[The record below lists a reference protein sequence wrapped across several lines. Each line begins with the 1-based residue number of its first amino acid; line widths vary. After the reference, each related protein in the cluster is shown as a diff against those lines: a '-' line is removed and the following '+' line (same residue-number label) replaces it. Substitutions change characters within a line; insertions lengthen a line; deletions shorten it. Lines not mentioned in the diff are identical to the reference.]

1 MTNINKIID
10 GKMYAEKLLGEIHP
24 LSKGFLDNFNRK
36 PCLTV
41 ILVGD
46 NPASKIYVKNKILI
60 AKKIGIESNEIL
72 LGSDVTEDELIHH
85 ISILNKDE
93 NVDGILVQLP
103 LPKHISEK
111 KIINI
116 ICPSKD
122 VDGFHPKNFGKLF
135 IGDPKFIPCT
145 PLGCLYMLKHEIE
158 DIKGKNAVI
167 IGRSNIVG
175 KPMASLL
182 LSSDCSVTITH
193 SKSKN
198 IEEHARKAD
207 ILIVAVGIPEMIDE
221 KFIKPGAVVIDVG
234 INRSV
239 SKTNDNSGNKG
250 ILVGDVKFENVLK
263 IAKKITPVPGG
274 VGPMTIAC
282 LMHNTVKAAYINK
295 IILFIDVGGLNS
307 IMH

>member
-1 MTNINKIID
+1 MKTTNKIID
-10 GKMYAEKLLGEIHP
+10 GKMYAEKLLVEIHP
-24 LSKGFLDNFNRK
+24 LSKRFLNDFNRK

-60 AKKIGIESNEIL
+60 AKKIGIESKEIL
-72 LGSDVTEDELIHH
+72 LDTDVTENELIHH

-135 IGDPKFIPCT
+135 MGDPKFIPCT

-193 SKSKN
+193 SKTKN

-221 KFIKPGAVVIDVG
+221 KFIKPGAIVIDVG
-234 INRSV
+234 INRLESKNKK
-239 SKTNDNSGNKG
+239 KTN
-250 ILVGDVKFENVLK
+250 
-263 IAKKITPVPGG
+263 
-274 VGPMTIAC
+274 
-282 LMHNTVKAAYINK
+282 
-295 IILFIDVGGLNS
+295 
-307 IMH
+307 

>member
-1 MTNINKIID
+1 MTIINKIID

-24 LSKGFLDNFNRK
+24 LSKGFLNNFNRK

-60 AKKIGIESNEIL
+60 AKKIDIESREIL

-85 ISILNKDE
+85 ISILNKDQ

-111 KIINI
+111 KIINLI
-116 ICPSKD
+116 SPSKD

-135 IGDPKFIPCT
+135 MGDPKFIPCT

-182 LSSDCSVTITH
+182 LSSDCSVTIIH

-198 IEEHARKAD
+198 IEVHTRKAD
-207 ILIVAVGIPEMIDE
+207 ILIVAVGIPQMIDE
-221 KFIKPGAVVIDVG
+221 KFIKPDAIVIDVG
-234 INRSV
+234 INRLE
-239 SKTNDNSGNKG
+239 SKNNDNSSNKG
-250 ILVGDVKFENVLK
+250 VLVGDVKFEKVLK

-295 IILFIDVGGLNS
+295 KNDFINVLEGIL
-307 IMH
+307 

>member
-1 MTNINKIID
+1 MTIINKIID
-10 GKMYAEKLLGEIHP
+10 GKMYAEKLLKEIHP
-24 LSKGFLDNFNRK
+24 LSKEFLHNFNRK

-46 NPASKIYVKNKILI
+46 NPASKIYVKNKILV
-60 AKKIGIESNEIL
+60 AKKIDIESREIL
-72 LGSDVTEDELIHH
+72 LSSDITEDELIKH
-85 ISILNKDE
+85 ISILNKDQ

-111 KIINI
+111 KIINLI
-116 ICPSKD
+116 SPLKD

-135 IGDPKFIPCT
+135 MGDPKFIPCT
-145 PLGCLYMLKHEIE
+145 PLGCLYMLKQEIE

-198 IEEHARKAD
+198 IEEYTRKAD

-221 KFIKPGAVVIDVG
+221 KFIKPGAIVIDVG
-234 INRSV
+234 INRLE
-239 SKTNDNSGNKG
+239 SKNNDNSSNKG
-250 ILVGDVKFENVLK
+250 VLVGDVKFEKVLK

-295 IILFIDVGGLNS
+295 KNDFINVLEGIL
-307 IMH
+307 

>member
-1 MTNINKIID
+1 MTIINKIID
-10 GKMYAEKLLGEIHP
+10 GKMYAEKLLKEIHP
-24 LSKGFLDNFNRK
+24 LSKEFLHNFNRK

-60 AKKIGIESNEIL
+60 AKKIDIESKEIL
-72 LGSDVTEDELIHH
+72 LDSDVTEDELIHH
-85 ISILNKDE
+85 ISILNKDQ

-111 KIINI
+111 KIIDI
-116 ICPSKD
+116 ISPSKD
-122 VDGFHPKNFGKLF
+122 VDGFHPKNFGNLF
-135 IGDPKFIPCT
+135 MGDPKFIPCT

-182 LSSDCSVTITH
+182 LSSDCSVTIIH

-198 IEEHARKAD
+198 IEVHTRKAD
-207 ILIVAVGIPEMIDE
+207 ILIVAVGIPQMIDE
-221 KFIKPGAVVIDVG
+221 KFIKPDAIVIDVG
-234 INRSV
+234 INRLE
-239 SKTNDNSGNKG
+239 SKNNDNSSNKG
-250 ILVGDVKFENVLK
+250 VLVGDVKFENVLK

-295 IILFIDVGGLNS
+295 KNDFINVLEGIL
-307 IMH
+307 

>member
-1 MTNINKIID
+1 MTTINKIID
-10 GKMYAEKLLGEIHP
+10 GKMYAEKLLAEIHP

-36 PCLTV
+36 PLLTV

-46 NPASKIYVKNKILI
+46 NPASKIYVKNKILV
-60 AKKIGIESNEIL
+60 AKKNGIESKEIL
-72 LGSDVTEDELIHH
+72 LGSDVREDELIQH

-116 ICPSKD
+116 ICPLKD

-135 IGDPKFIPCT
+135 MGDPKFIPCT

-198 IEEHARKAD
+198 IEEHTRKAD

-221 KFIKPGAVVIDVG
+221 KFIKPGAIVIDVG
-234 INRSV
+234 INRSE
-239 SKTNDNSGNKG
+239 SKNNDNSSDKKV
-250 ILVGDVKFENVLK
+250 IVGDVKFEKVLK

-295 IILFIDVGGLNS
+295 KNDFINVLEGIL
-307 IMH
+307 

>member
-1 MTNINKIID
+1 MTIINKIID
-10 GKMYAEKLLGEIHP
+10 GTMYAGKLLEVIYP

-36 PCLTV
+36 PSLTV
-41 ILVGD
+41 IQVGD
-46 NPASKIYVKNKILI
+46 NPASKIYVKNKILT
-60 AKKIGIESNEIL
+60 AKKNGIESKEIL
-72 LGSDVTEDELIHH
+72 LASDVSEDELIHK

-116 ICPSKD
+116 IDPSKD
-122 VDGFHPKNFGKLF
+122 VDGFHPNNLGKLF
-135 IGDPKFIPCT
+135 MGDSKFIPCT
-145 PLGCLYMLKHEIE
+145 PLGCLYMLKHEIK

-167 IGRSNIVG
+167 VGRSNIVG

-193 SKSKN
+193 SRTKN
-198 IEEHARKAD
+198 IQEHTRKAD
-207 ILIVAVGIPEMIDE
+207 ILIVAIGIPEMIDE
-221 KFIKPGAVVIDVG
+221 KFIKPGAIIIDVG
-234 INRSV
+234 INRLETKTRDNAS
-239 SKTNDNSGNKG
+239 SKGV
-250 ILVGDVKFENVLK
+250 IVGDVKFEKVLK

-295 IILFIDVGGLNS
+295 KTDFINILEGI
-307 IMH
+307 

>member
-1 MTNINKIID
+1 MNKIID

-24 LSKGFLDNFNRK
+24 LSKGFLNNFNRK

-60 AKKIGIESNEIL
+60 AKKIDIESREIL
-72 LGSDVTEDELIHH
+72 LGSDVTEDELIQH
-85 ISILNKDE
+85 ISILNKDP

-111 KIINI
+111 KIINLI
-116 ICPSKD
+116 SPSKD
-122 VDGFHPKNFGKLF
+122 VDGFHPENFGKLF
-135 IGDPKFIPCT
+135 MGDPKFIPCT
-145 PLGCLYMLKHEIE
+145 PLGCLYMLKHEID
-158 DIKGKNAVI
+158 DIKGKNAVV

-182 LSSDCSVTITH
+182 LSSDCSVTIIH

-198 IEEHARKAD
+198 IEVHTRKAD
-207 ILIVAVGIPEMIDE
+207 ILIVAVGIPQMIDE
-221 KFIKPGAVVIDVG
+221 KFIKPDAIVIDVG
-234 INRSV
+234 INRLE
-239 SKTNDNSGNKG
+239 SKNNYYSSNKG
-250 ILVGDVKFENVLK
+250 VLVGDVKFENVLK
-263 IAKKITPVPGG
+263 IAKKVTPVPGG
-274 VGPMTIAC
+274 VGPMTISC

-295 IILFIDVGGLNS
+295 KNDFINVLEGIL
-307 IMH
+307 

>member
-1 MTNINKIID
+1 MTIINKIID

-24 LSKGFLDNFNRK
+24 LSKGFLNNFNRK

-60 AKKIGIESNEIL
+60 AKKIDIESREIL

-85 ISILNKDE
+85 ISILNKDQ

-111 KIINI
+111 KIINLI
-116 ICPSKD
+116 SPSKD
-122 VDGFHPKNFGKLF
+122 VDGFHPENFGKLF
-135 IGDPKFIPCT
+135 MGDPKFIPCT
-145 PLGCLYMLKHEIE
+145 PLGCLYLLKHEID

-182 LSSDCSVTITH
+182 LSSDCSVTIIH

-198 IEEHARKAD
+198 IEVHTRKAD

-221 KFIKPGAVVIDVG
+221 KFIKPDAIVIDVG
-234 INRSV
+234 INRLE
-239 SKTNDNSGNKG
+239 SKNNDNSSNKG
-250 ILVGDVKFENVLK
+250 ALVGDVKFENVLK

-295 IILFIDVGGLNS
+295 KNDFINVLEGIL
-307 IMH
+307 

>member
-1 MTNINKIID
+1 MTIINKIID
-10 GKMYAEKLLGEIHP
+10 GKMYSEKLLGEIHP
-24 LSKGFLDNFNRK
+24 LSKGFLNNFNRK

-60 AKKIGIESNEIL
+60 AKKIGIESKEVL

-85 ISILNKDE
+85 ISILNKDP

-111 KIINI
+111 KIINLI
-116 ICPSKD
+116 SPSKD
-122 VDGFHPKNFGKLF
+122 VDGFHPENFGKLF
-135 IGDPKFIPCT
+135 MGDPKFIPCT
-145 PLGCLYMLKHEIE
+145 PLGCLYMLKHEVD

-182 LSSDCSVTITH
+182 LSSDCSVTIVH

-198 IEEHARKAD
+198 IEVHTRKAD
-207 ILIVAVGIPEMIDE
+207 ILIVAVGIPQMIDE
-221 KFIKPGAVVIDVG
+221 KFIKPDAIVIDVG
-234 INRSV
+234 INRLE
-239 SKTNDNSGNKG
+239 SKNNDNSINKG
-250 ILVGDVKFENVLK
+250 VLVGDVKFENVLK

-295 IILFIDVGGLNS
+295 KNDFINVLEGIL
-307 IMH
+307 

>member
-1 MTNINKIID
+1 MTIIDKIID
-10 GKMYAEKLLGEIHP
+10 GKMYAEKLLKEIHP
-24 LSKGFLDNFNRK
+24 LSKEFLHNFNRK

-46 NPASKIYVKNKILI
+46 NPASKIYVKNKILV
-60 AKKIGIESNEIL
+60 AKKIDIETREIL
-72 LGSDVTEDELIHH
+72 LSSDITEDELIKH
-85 ISILNKDE
+85 ISILNKDQ

-111 KIINI
+111 RIINLI
-116 ICPSKD
+116 SPLKD

-135 IGDPKFIPCT
+135 MGDPKFIPCT
-145 PLGCLYMLKHEIE
+145 PLGCLYMLKQEIE

-198 IEEHARKAD
+198 IEEHTRKAD

-221 KFIKPGAVVIDVG
+221 KFIKPGAIVIDVG
-234 INRSV
+234 INRLET
-239 SKTNDNSGNKG
+239 KNNDNSSNKG
-250 ILVGDVKFENVLK
+250 VLVGDVKFEKVLK

-282 LMHNTVKAAYINK
+282 LMHNTVKAAYVNKKNDFINVLEG
-295 IILFIDVGGLNS
+295 IL
-307 IMH
+307 

>member
-1 MTNINKIID
+1 MTTINKIID

-24 LSKGFLDNFNRK
+24 LSKGFLDSFNRK

-85 ISILNKDE
+85 ISTLNKDE

-103 LPKHISEK
+103 LPRHISEN

-135 IGDPKFIPCT
+135 MGDPKFIPCT

-193 SKSKN
+193 SKTKN

-234 INRSV
+234 INRLV
-239 SKTNDNSGNKG
+239 SKTNDNSGNKR

-295 IILFIDVGGLNS
+295 KNDFINVLEGIL
-307 IMH
+307 

>member
-1 MTNINKIID
+1 MTIINNIID
-10 GKMYAEKLLGEIHP
+10 GKIYAKKLLGEIYP
-24 LSKGFLDNFNRK
+24 LSKRFLDNFNRK

-46 NPASKIYVKNKILI
+46 NHASKIYVKNKILT
-60 AKKIGIESNEIL
+60 AKQNGIESKEIL
-72 LGSDVTEDELIHH
+72 LDSDVSEDKLIHH
-85 ISILNKDE
+85 ISVLNKDE

-103 LPKHISEK
+103 LPEHISEK

-116 ICPSKD
+116 INPFKD
-122 VDGFHPKNFGKLF
+122 VDGFHPTNFGKLF
-135 IGDPKFIPCT
+135 MGDPKFIPCT
-145 PLGCLYMLKHEIE
+145 PLGCLYMLKHEIK

-182 LSSDCSVTITH
+182 LSSDCTVTITH
-193 SKSKN
+193 SRTKN
-198 IEEHARKAD
+198 IQEHARKAD

-221 KFIKPGAVVIDVG
+221 KFIKPGATVIDVG
-234 INRSV
+234 INRLESKNKHNV
-239 SKTNDNSGNKG
+239 SNKKV
-250 ILVGDVKFENVLK
+250 LVGDVKFEKVSK
-263 IAKKITPVPGG
+263 ISKKITPVPGG

-295 IILFIDVGGLNS
+295 KHDFINILEGIL
-307 IMH
+307 

>member
-1 MTNINKIID
+1 MTIINKIID
-10 GKMYAEKLLGEIHP
+10 RKMYAEKLLKEIHP
-24 LSKGFLDNFNRK
+24 LSKEFLHNFNRK

-46 NPASKIYVKNKILI
+46 NPASKIYVKNKILV
-60 AKKIGIESNEIL
+60 AKKIDIETREIL
-72 LGSDVTEDELIHH
+72 LSSDITEDELIKH
-85 ISILNKDE
+85 ISILNKDQ

-111 KIINI
+111 KIIDLI
-116 ICPSKD
+116 SPLKD

-135 IGDPKFIPCT
+135 MGDPKFIPCT
-145 PLGCLYMLKHEIE
+145 PLGCLYMLKQEIE

-198 IEEHARKAD
+198 IEEYTRKAD

-221 KFIKPGAVVIDVG
+221 KFIKPGAIVIDVG
-234 INRSV
+234 INRLE
-239 SKTNDNSGNKG
+239 SKNNDNSSNKG
-250 ILVGDVKFENVLK
+250 VLVGDVKFEKVLK

-295 IILFIDVGGLNS
+295 KNDFINVLEGIL
-307 IMH
+307 

>member
-1 MTNINKIID
+1 MTIINKIID
-10 GKMYAEKLLGEIHP
+10 GKMYSEKLLKEIHP
-24 LSKGFLDNFNRK
+24 LSKGFLHNFNRK

-46 NPASKIYVKNKILI
+46 NPASKIYVKNKILV
-60 AKKIGIESNEIL
+60 AKKIDIESKEIL
-72 LGSDVTEDELIHH
+72 LSSDITEDELIQH
-85 ISILNKDE
+85 ISILNKDQ

-116 ICPSKD
+116 ISPLKD

-135 IGDPKFIPCT
+135 MGDPKFIPCT

-193 SKSKN
+193 SKSEN
-198 IEEHARKAD
+198 IKEYTRKAD

-221 KFIKPGAVVIDVG
+221 KFIKPGAIVIDVG
-234 INRSV
+234 INRLE
-239 SKTNDNSGNKG
+239 SKNNDNSSNKG
-250 ILVGDVKFENVLK
+250 VLVGDVKFEKVLK

-295 IILFIDVGGLNS
+295 KNDFINVLEGIL
-307 IMH
+307 

>member
-1 MTNINKIID
+1 MTTINKIID

-24 LSKGFLDNFNRK
+24 LSKGFLDNFDRK

-60 AKKIGIESNEIL
+60 AKKIGIESKEVL

-135 IGDPKFIPCT
+135 MGDPKFIPCT

-193 SKSKN
+193 SKTKN
-198 IEEHARKAD
+198 IEKHARKAD

-250 ILVGDVKFENVLK
+250 KLVGDVKFENVLK

-295 IILFIDVGGLNS
+295 KNDFINVLEGIL
-307 IMH
+307 

>member
-1 MTNINKIID
+1 MTTINKIID

-24 LSKGFLDNFNRK
+24 LSKRFLENFNRK

-135 IGDPKFIPCT
+135 MGDPKFIPCT

-193 SKSKN
+193 SKTKN
-198 IEEHARKAD
+198 IEEHAKKAD

-221 KFIKPGAVVIDVG
+221 KFIKPDAVVIDVG

-274 VGPMTIAC
+274 VGPMTISC
-282 LMHNTVKAAYINK
+282 LMHNTVKAAYLNKKNDFINVLEG
-295 IILFIDVGGLNS
+295 IL
-307 IMH
+307 

>member
-1 MTNINKIID
+1 MTIINKIID

-24 LSKGFLDNFNRK
+24 LSKGFLNNFNRK

-60 AKKIGIESNEIL
+60 AKKIGIESREIL

-85 ISILNKDE
+85 ISILNKDP

-111 KIINI
+111 KIINLI
-116 ICPSKD
+116 SPLKD

-135 IGDPKFIPCT
+135 MGDPKFIPCT

-182 LSSDCSVTITH
+182 LSSDCSVTIIH

-198 IEEHARKAD
+198 IEVHTRKAD

-221 KFIKPGAVVIDVG
+221 KFIKPGAIVIDVG
-234 INRSV
+234 INRLE
-239 SKTNDNSGNKG
+239 SKNNDNSINKG
-250 ILVGDVKFENVLK
+250 VLVGDVKFEKVLK

-295 IILFIDVGGLNS
+295 KNDFINVLEGIL
-307 IMH
+307 

>member
-1 MTNINKIID
+1 MTTINKIID

-24 LSKGFLDNFNRK
+24 LSKGFLDSLNRK

-60 AKKIGIESNEIL
+60 AKKIGIESKEVL
-72 LGSDVTEDELIHH
+72 LGYDVTEDELIHH

-135 IGDPKFIPCT
+135 MGDPKFIPCT

-193 SKSKN
+193 SKTKN
-198 IEEHARKAD
+198 IEEHAKKAD

-234 INRSV
+234 INRLV
-239 SKTNDNSGNKG
+239 SKTNDNSSNKG

-295 IILFIDVGGLNS
+295 KNDFINVLEGIL
-307 IMH
+307 

>member
-1 MTNINKIID
+1 MTIINKIID
-10 GKMYAEKLLGEIHP
+10 GKMYAEKLLKEIHP
-24 LSKGFLDNFNRK
+24 LSKEFLHNFNRK
-36 PCLTV
+36 PSLTV

-46 NPASKIYVKNKILI
+46 NPASKIYVKNKILV
-60 AKKIGIESNEIL
+60 AKKIDIETREIL
-72 LGSDVTEDELIHH
+72 LSSDITEDELIKH
-85 ISILNKDE
+85 ISILNKDQ

-111 KIINI
+111 KIINLI
-116 ICPSKD
+116 SPLKD

-135 IGDPKFIPCT
+135 MGDPKFIPCT
-145 PLGCLYMLKHEIE
+145 PLGCLYMLKQEIE

-198 IEEHARKAD
+198 IEEYTRKAD

-221 KFIKPGAVVIDVG
+221 KFIKPGAIVIDVG
-234 INRSV
+234 INRLE
-239 SKTNDNSGNKG
+239 SKNNDNSSNKG
-250 ILVGDVKFENVLK
+250 VLVGDVKFEKVLK

-282 LMHNTVKAAYINK
+282 LMHNTIKAAYINK
-295 IILFIDVGGLNS
+295 KNDFINVLEGIL
-307 IMH
+307 

>member
-1 MTNINKIID
+1 MTIINKIID
-10 GKMYAEKLLGEIHP
+10 GKMYAEKLLKEIHP
-24 LSKGFLDNFNRK
+24 LSKGFLHNFNRK

-46 NPASKIYVKNKILI
+46 NPASKIYVKNKILV
-60 AKKIGIESNEIL
+60 AKKIDIESKEIL
-72 LGSDVTEDELIHH
+72 LSSDITEDELIHH
-85 ISILNKDE
+85 ISILNKDQ

-111 KIINI
+111 KIINLI
-116 ICPSKD
+116 SPLKD

-135 IGDPKFIPCT
+135 MGDPKFIPCT

-193 SKSKN
+193 SKSEN
-198 IEEHARKAD
+198 IKEHTRKAD

-221 KFIKPGAVVIDVG
+221 KFIKPGAIVIDVG
-234 INRSV
+234 INRLE
-239 SKTNDNSGNKG
+239 SKNNDNSSNKG
-250 ILVGDVKFENVLK
+250 VLVGDVKFEKVLK

-295 IILFIDVGGLNS
+295 KNDFINVLEGIL
-307 IMH
+307 

>member
-1 MTNINKIID
+1 MTIINKIID

-24 LSKGFLDNFNRK
+24 LSKGFLNNFNRK

-60 AKKIGIESNEIL
+60 AKKIDIESREIL
-72 LGSDVTEDELIHH
+72 LGSDVTEDELTHH
-85 ISILNKDE
+85 ISILNKDQ

-103 LPKHISEK
+103 LPKHISEN
-111 KIINI
+111 KIINMI
-116 ICPSKD
+116 SPLKD

-135 IGDPKFIPCT
+135 MGDPKFIPCT

-182 LSSDCSVTITH
+182 LSSDCSVTIIH

-198 IEEHARKAD
+198 IEVHTRKAD
-207 ILIVAVGIPEMIDE
+207 ILIVAVGIPQMIDE
-221 KFIKPGAVVIDVG
+221 KFIKPDAIVIDVG
-234 INRSV
+234 INRLE
-239 SKTNDNSGNKG
+239 SKNNDNSSNKG
-250 ILVGDVKFENVLK
+250 VLVGDVKFEKVLK

-295 IILFIDVGGLNS
+295 KNDFINVLEGIL
-307 IMH
+307 

>member
-1 MTNINKIID
+1 MTIINKIID
-10 GKMYAEKLLGEIHP
+10 GKIYAGKLLEEIHP
-24 LSKGFLDNFNRK
+24 LSKEFLDNFNRK

-60 AKKIGIESNEIL
+60 AKKIDIESREIL

-85 ISILNKDE
+85 ISKLNNDP

-111 KIINI
+111 KIINLI
-116 ICPSKD
+116 SPSKD
-122 VDGFHPKNFGKLF
+122 VDGFHPENFGKLF
-135 IGDPKFIPCT
+135 MGDPKFIPCT
-145 PLGCLYMLKHEIE
+145 PLGCLYMLKHEID

-182 LSSDCSVTITH
+182 LSSDCSVTIIH

-198 IEEHARKAD
+198 IEVHTRKAD
-207 ILIVAVGIPEMIDE
+207 ILIVAVGIPQMIDE
-221 KFIKPGAVVIDVG
+221 KFVKPDAIVIDVG
-234 INRSV
+234 INRLESRN
-239 SKTNDNSGNKG
+239 NDNSSNKG
-250 ILVGDVKFENVLK
+250 VLVGDVKFENVLK

-295 IILFIDVGGLNS
+295 KNDFINVLEGIL
-307 IMH
+307 

>member
-1 MTNINKIID
+1 MTIINKIID

-24 LSKGFLDNFNRK
+24 LSKGFLNNFNRK

-60 AKKIGIESNEIL
+60 AKKIDIESREIL

-85 ISILNKDE
+85 ISILNKDP

-111 KIINI
+111 KIINLI
-116 ICPSKD
+116 SQSKD
-122 VDGFHPKNFGKLF
+122 VDGFHPENFGKLF
-135 IGDPKFIPCT
+135 MGDPKFIPCT
-145 PLGCLYMLKHEIE
+145 PLGCLYMLKHEID

-182 LSSDCSVTITH
+182 LSSDCSVTIIH

-198 IEEHARKAD
+198 IEVHTRKAD
-207 ILIVAVGIPEMIDE
+207 ILIVAVGIPQMIDE
-221 KFIKPGAVVIDVG
+221 KFIKPDAIVIDVG
-234 INRSV
+234 INRLE
-239 SKTNDNSGNKG
+239 SKNNDNSSNKG
-250 ILVGDVKFENVLK
+250 VLVGDVKFENVLK

-295 IILFIDVGGLNS
+295 KNDFINVLEGIL
-307 IMH
+307 

>member
-1 MTNINKIID
+1 MTTINKIID

-24 LSKGFLDNFNRK
+24 LSKGFLDNFDRK

-135 IGDPKFIPCT
+135 MGDPKFIPCT

-250 ILVGDVKFENVLK
+250 KLVGDVKFENVLK

-295 IILFIDVGGLNS
+295 KNNFINVLEGIL
-307 IMH
+307 

>member
-1 MTNINKIID
+1 MTIINKIID

-24 LSKGFLDNFNRK
+24 LSKGFLNNFNRK

-60 AKKIGIESNEIL
+60 SKKIDIESREIL
-72 LGSDVTEDELIHH
+72 LGSEVTEDELIHH
-85 ISILNKDE
+85 ISILNKDP

-111 KIINI
+111 KIINLI
-116 ICPSKD
+116 SPSKD
-122 VDGFHPKNFGKLF
+122 VDGFHPENFGKLF
-135 IGDPKFIPCT
+135 MGDPKFIPCT
-145 PLGCLYMLKHEIE
+145 PLGCLYMLKHEID

-182 LSSDCSVTITH
+182 LSSDCSVTIIH

-198 IEEHARKAD
+198 IEVHTRKAD
-207 ILIVAVGIPEMIDE
+207 ILIVAVGIPQMIDE
-221 KFIKPGAVVIDVG
+221 KFVKPDAIVIDVG
-234 INRSV
+234 INRLE
-239 SKTNDNSGNKG
+239 SKNNDNSNNKRV
-250 ILVGDVKFENVLK
+250 LVGDVKFENVLK

-295 IILFIDVGGLNS
+295 KNDFINVLEGIL
-307 IMH
+307 

>member
-1 MTNINKIID
+1 MTIINKIID
-10 GKMYAEKLLGEIHP
+10 GKMYAEKLLKEIHP
-24 LSKGFLDNFNRK
+24 LSKEFLHNFNRK

-46 NPASKIYVKNKILI
+46 NPASKIYVKNKILV
-60 AKKIGIESNEIL
+60 AKKIDIETKEIL
-72 LGSDVTEDELIHH
+72 LSSDITEDELIKH
-85 ISILNKDE
+85 ISILNKDQ

-111 KIINI
+111 KIINLI
-116 ICPSKD
+116 SPLKD

-135 IGDPKFIPCT
+135 MGDPKFIPCT
-145 PLGCLYMLKHEIE
+145 PLGCLYMLKQEIE

-198 IEEHARKAD
+198 IEEYTRKAD

-221 KFIKPGAVVIDVG
+221 KFIKPGAIVIDVG
-234 INRSV
+234 INRLET
-239 SKTNDNSGNKG
+239 KNNDNSSNKG
-250 ILVGDVKFENVLK
+250 VLVGDVKFEKVLK

-295 IILFIDVGGLNS
+295 KNDFINVLEGIL
-307 IMH
+307 

>member
-1 MTNINKIID
+1 MTIINKIID

-24 LSKGFLDNFNRK
+24 LSKGFLNNFNRK

-60 AKKIGIESNEIL
+60 AKKIDIESREIL

-85 ISILNKDE
+85 ISILNKDP

-111 KIINI
+111 KIINLI
-116 ICPSKD
+116 SPSKD
-122 VDGFHPKNFGKLF
+122 VDGFHPENFGKLF
-135 IGDPKFIPCT
+135 MGDPKFIPCT
-145 PLGCLYMLKHEIE
+145 PLGCLYMLKHEID

-182 LSSDCSVTITH
+182 LSSDCSVTIIH

-198 IEEHARKAD
+198 IEVHTRKAD
-207 ILIVAVGIPEMIDE
+207 ILIVAVGIPQMIDE
-221 KFIKPGAVVIDVG
+221 KFIKPDTIVIDVG
-234 INRSV
+234 INRLE
-239 SKTNDNSGNKG
+239 SKNNDNSSNKG
-250 ILVGDVKFENVLK
+250 VLVGDVKFEKVLK

-295 IILFIDVGGLNS
+295 KNDFINVLEGIL
-307 IMH
+307 